1 MEKESLTIFDQNVI
15 EFVTVAASYC
25 NFMEQSEGT
34 DRKKFVGTAIKLLPL
49 LYLKASLLPPCSA
62 LSLDEVESYVT
73 EDIYEIQRISIA
85 NIMGEQDDYLDS
97 FVSEL
102 EYSDE
107 PIKKDVSEDLT
118 DIYQD
123 IKDFVFVF
131 KLGLNETMNDA
142 LVKCE
147 ENFKTIWGP
156 KLLSTLR
163 ALHYI
168 WYKFDEREEDVDEN
182 GEHEKGSSKTD
193 DCDCND
199 EDCHCHHH
207 HE

>member
-1 MEKESLTIFDQNVI
+1 MNKESLTIFDQNVI
-15 EFVTVAASYC
+15 EFVTAAAGYC
-25 NFMEQSEGT
+25 NFMEQAEGKS
-34 DRKKFVGTAIKLLPL
+34 RKQFTGTAVKLLPL
-49 LYLKASLLPPCSA
+49 LYMKATMLPPCSSENIDG
-62 LSLDEVESYVT
+62 LECYVT
-73 EDIYEIQRISIA
+73 EDIYEVTRISIA
-85 NIMGEQDDYLDS
+85 NIMEEKDDYLDS
-97 FVSEL
+97 FVTEL

-107 PIKKDVSEDLT
+107 PIKKSISEDLT

-142 LVKCE
+142 LAKCE

-168 WYKFDEREEDVDEN
+168 IYSEDEDDFNDNDSCDCEDEN
-182 GEHEKGSSKTD
+182 CHDKHD
-193 DCDCND
+193 HD
-199 EDCHCHHH
+199 EDYHCYD
-207 HE
+207 E